1 MDRCVDVGSILLLR
15 KRSNQVEPFASAI
28 LGTERVATLAGSV
41 AVAEALPLCVTYVL
55 LWVVG

>member
-1 MDRCVDVGSILLLR
+1 MGSILLLR